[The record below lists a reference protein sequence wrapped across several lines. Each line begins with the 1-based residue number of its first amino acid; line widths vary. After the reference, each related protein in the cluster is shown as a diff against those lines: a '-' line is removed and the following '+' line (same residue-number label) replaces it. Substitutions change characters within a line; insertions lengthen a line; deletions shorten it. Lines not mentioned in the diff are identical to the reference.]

1 MKHNMLTIGV
11 ALSVIALLT
20 YGESSRINP
29 PVQAEAGETNVPHLE
44 GTWRVI
50 VTPPPGAPSP
60 PYISYGSYTSGGVLI
75 TSPDP
80 SVGPGVTSTG
90 LGTWVRTG
98 GNEFA
103 STHVA
108 LTHDAAGQI
117 TGAIR
122 IKASYQLTS
131 KDSFEGSGQL
141 QFCDLSLNNCFTPPG
156 CPILSNLHGE
166 RIIADPPSCPP
177 E

>member
-1 MKHNMLTIGV
+1 ML
-11 ALSVIALLT
+11 
-20 YGESSRINP
+20 P
-29 PVQAEAGETNVPHLE
+29 
-44 GTWRVI
+44 
-50 VTPPPGAPSP
+50 
-60 PYISYGSYTSGGVLI
+60 
-75 TSPDP
+75 
-80 SVGPGVTSTG
+80 
-90 LGTWVRTG
+90 
-98 GNEFA
+98 
-103 STHVA
+103 
-108 LTHDAAGQI
+108 GQI